1 MLWCAERKRQATSRQ
16 FAGQIEPINFSRII
30 EKMFCLTRYLLI
42 ALMLVLLPLRGWAGN
57 IMAVDMAA
65 TAAIQVKMA
74 HVSNQAAMPVDC
86 AMHAQPSTDDAAT
99 LCGSCD
105 TCELCLAVANL
116 TLATWAASPFMRHT
130 SPLAINASFRSASS
144 ASSLKPPIS

>member
-1 MLWCAERKRQATSRQ
+1 
-16 FAGQIEPINFSRII
+16 
-30 EKMFCLTRYLLI
+30 MFRLTRYLLI

-65 TAAIQVKMA
+65 TAAMQAKMA
-74 HVSNQAAMPVDC
+74 NVSNQTAMPADC
-86 AMHAQPSTDDAAT
+86 AMHFQPSTDDAAT

-116 TLATWAASPFMRHT
+116 TYASWPVSQLTRHS
-130 SPLAINASFRSASS
+130 SPLAYDGSFSS
-144 ASSLKPPIS
+144 AARAMNLKPPIF

>member
-1 MLWCAERKRQATSRQ
+1 MLK
-16 FAGQIEPINFSRII
+16 
-30 EKMFCLTRYLLI
+30 LTRFLLI

-65 TAAIQVKMA
+65 TATIQVKMA
-74 HVSNQAAMPVDC
+74 HVSNHAAMPVDC
-86 AMHAQPSTDDAAT
+86 AMHTQPAANDAAT

-116 TLATWAASPFMRHT
+116 THAVWAASPFMRHT
-130 SPLAINASFRSASS
+130 SPLASNASFSSASS